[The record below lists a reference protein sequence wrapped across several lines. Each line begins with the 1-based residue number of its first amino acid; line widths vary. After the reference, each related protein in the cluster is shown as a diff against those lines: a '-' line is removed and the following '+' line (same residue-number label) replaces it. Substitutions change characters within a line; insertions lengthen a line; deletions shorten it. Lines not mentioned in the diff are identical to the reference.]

1 MNDKEKHKKEEPA
14 AAEQPSP
21 PTTEPPIDYK
31 DRYIRTLA
39 DFDNF
44 KKQMSKQMEQFAQF
58 ANENIIKE
66 LLPVLDNFG
75 HAQAAAK
82 GNQEILE
89 GLSLIKK
96 QLEAVLKKHGA
107 EEIEAIGKPFDP
119 NFHEAMLR
127 KASDQPED
135 TVIEEM
141 RKGYTLKGR
150 VIRPS
155 MVIVSQKKGE

>member
-1 MNDKEKHKKEEPA
+1 MNDKKKHKKEHQEPSHQA
-14 AAEQPSP
+14 TEQPSE
-21 PTTEPPIDYK
+21 PTKDYK
-31 DRYIRTLA
+31 DLYLRTLA

-44 KKQMSKQMEQFAQF
+44 KKQMAKQTELFAQF

-75 HAQAAAK
+75 HAQEAAK
-82 GNQEILE
+82 DNKEILE

-107 EEIEAIGKPFDP
+107 EEIEALGKQFDP

-127 KASDQPED
+127 EESDEQEN
-135 TVIEEM
+135 TVITEM

-155 MVIVSQKKGE
+155 MVVVSQKKGE